1 MTETT
6 IRPAAAEISVQDLR
20 RDLGGPLIAPEDEG
34 YDAARSSW
42 NAMVD
47 KRPAL
52 IAQCLDTADVRTAIA
67 FARAHGL
74 ELGVTCGRHSVVG
87 QGIPDGG
94 LLIDLRRMH
103 EVRVDPEARLARV
116 GGGALLGDLDRAS
129 LEHGLATTAGNVS
142 HTGVGGLTLG
152 GGMGW
157 LARQFGLACDNVV
170 AYEIVTADGEV
181 LTASETQNPEL
192 YWGLRG
198 GGGNFGVVTEFTFR
212 LHPIDNRVLIVD
224 FFYPEAAG
232 PAVLRAFRE
241 LAATAP
247 PHATPTAWAG
257 TAPEWPF
264 LPPELHGTQ
273 LVNVGFVWV
282 GDPKEGRKL
291 IPALRE
297 IAEPVAEV
305 IEESTYL
312 ELQASADE
320 SMKPG
325 LRRYWKGHLLR
336 ELPDAAIEAFLGRG
350 GPASEGDLRA
360 KGSLLAYGDAIG
372 QVGIG
377 DTAFSHRD
385 AVIEFITTE
394 GWEDPAED
402 EARIAAPRRFAAAME
417 PFASGVYVNALA
429 DEAGGGGVRAAY
441 YASTLE
447 RLTALK
453 DRYDPDNVFHLNHN
467 IPPSG

>member
-1 MTETT
+1 MTAPTVRSSDEE
-6 IRPAAAEISVQDLR
+6 ASVQDLR
-20 RDLGGPLIAPEDEG
+20 QTLRGTVVTPDDKAYDE
-34 YDAARSSW
+34 ARSAW

-52 IAQCLDTADVRTAIA
+52 IVQPVDAADVAVAIA
-67 FARAHGL
+67 FGRREGL
-74 ELGVTCGRHSVVG
+74 ELGVKCGGHSVVG
-87 QGIPDGG
+87 QAIPEGG
-94 LLIDLRRMH
+94 LQIDLSRING
-103 EVRVDPEARLARV
+103 VSVDPDKRLARV
-116 GGGALLGDLDRAS
+116 GGGALLRNLDQAT

-157 LARQFGLACDNVV
+157 LGRKFGMACDNVV
-170 AYEIVTADGEV
+170 AFEIVTADGEI
-181 LTASETQNPEL
+181 LTASEAENPDL

-212 LHPIDNRVLIVD
+212 LHPITNRALLVD
-224 FFYPEAAG
+224 FFYPQEAG
-232 PAVLRAFRE
+232 PAVIRAFRE
-241 LAATAP
+241 LAMSAP
-247 PHATPTAWAG
+247 PEANPTAWAG

-264 LPPELHGTQ
+264 LPAELHGTD
-273 LVNVGFVWV
+273 LVNIGFVWV
-282 GDPKEGRKL
+282 GDPEEGRKL

-297 IAEPVAEV
+297 IATPVADV
-305 IEESTYL
+305 IEESSYL

-325 LRRYWKGHLLR
+325 LRRYWKGHYLR
-336 ELPDAAIEAFLGRG
+336 ELSDTAIEAFLGRG
-350 GPASEGDLRA
+350 GPAREGELRA
-360 KGSLLAYGDAIG
+360 KGSLLGYGGAIG

-385 AVIEFITTE
+385 ALFEFITTE

-402 EARIAAPRRFAAAME
+402 VARMAAPRRFAAAME
-417 PFASGVYVNALA
+417 PFASGVYVNVLA
-429 DEAGGGGVRAAY
+429 DEAEGGVRAAY

-447 RLTALK
+447 RLTSLK
-453 DRYDPDNVFHLNHN
+453 DRYDPQNVFHLNHN
-467 IPPSG
+467 IPPSR